1 MRFRRNALW
10 VALVGLLVWG
20 IGMSL
25 HETVAAVPRLLPAG
39 VSTTVGSPV
48 MVEGEDLLYEVS
60 WLMFKLG
67 TIRLKILKV
76 NHGNDTIRYT
86 AGAYIDSYNIRLAD
100 LHSISYTEMD
110 SALFCRNAWSYEKRN
125 NEWWVLK
132 HRYDPAHKRLIIED
146 TWQKDKDSPPYKP
159 STFDTLSISGRLHD
173 GLSILYFARAHV
185 HSQNAI
191 RVPTIVY
198 KKLGKTNLYFTNE
211 NSTVEIEAMPAPV
224 EVTEFDGLAEF
235 EGLFGLSGEFK
246 GWFSNDD
253 AAVPIKA
260 KLGVIL
266 GSVDIEL
273 KEWKRAGWTPPLA
286 R

>member
-1 MRFRRNALW
+1 MRLRRNALW
-10 VALVGLLVWG
+10 VAFVGSLMWG
-20 IGMSL
+20 ICL
-25 HETVAAVPRLLPAG
+25 PLRDIVAAVPRSLPA
-39 VSTTVGSPV
+39 SAPTTAGSPV
-48 MVEGEDLLYEVS
+48 IVEGEDLLYEVS

-67 TIRLKILKV
+67 TIRLKVLKM
-76 NHGNDTIRYT
+76 NPGNDTIRYT
-86 AGAYIDSYNIRLAD
+86 AGAYIDSYNIHLAD

-110 SALFCRNAWSYEKRN
+110 SALFCRNAWSYELRN

-132 HRYDPAHKRLIIED
+132 HRYEPAHKRLIIED
-146 TWQKDKDSPPYKP
+146 AWQKEKDSPPYKP
-159 STFDTLSISGRLHD
+159 STFDTLAIEGRLHD

-185 HSQNAI
+185 HSQKAI

-211 NSTVEIEAMPAPV
+211 TSTVEIEAVHAPV
-224 EVTEFDGLAEF
+224 EVVEFDGVAEF

-246 GWFSNDD
+246 GWFSNDA
-253 AAVPIKA
+253 AAVPMKA